1 MRAPPLLKCRIV
13 VKSQPVIIM
22 INRCRTARW
31 DGVSC
36 SGRVGR
42 RRWRWWRRW
51 RWQVAFPFQLL
62 FALLRPLVLLV
73 TLLGRTLR
81 ALLTALRQL
90 VGLGAP
96 AAQVASSISMM
107 QSMQNLWTQVLRPIK
122 AVIKSCY
129 DSIIMISTKLLKHRL
144 TLERW
149 LEAKRTHSRL
159 ASALLS
165 RTFLGVLVVLA
176 LLLVLESVLAEL
188 LTAALL
194 MGLAALAWG
203 SVMRLRSTLLPGQP
217 PQSASAAA
225 PAPSPCSSSSSLSRT
240 IRSQLRSASNS
251 LLRSPCRVDAQ
262 SAGSTAT
269 TTATATK
276 TKEE

>member
-1 MRAPPLLKCRIV
+1 
-13 VKSQPVIIM
+13 M

-36 SGRVGR
+36 SGRVGHR
-42 RRWRWWRRW
+42 

-96 AAQVASSISMM
+96 AAQVASSVSMM

-203 SVMRLRSTLLPGQP
+203 SVMRLRGTLLPGQP
-217 PQSASAAA
+217 PPSAAA
-225 PAPSPCSSSSSLSRT
+225 AQAPSPSSGSSLSRT

-262 SAGSTAT
+262 SAGGTAI
-269 TTATATK
+269 TTATATTK